1 MNMVTIPVERNADS
15 ELLLNCL
22 HKWKTGSINY

>member
-1 MNMVTIPVERNADS
+1 MFDSTRQLDSS

-22 HKWKTGSINY
+22 HNQIQANNQQL